1 MLKGYLFAI
10 ALLATTV
17 FAGNKN
23 QSDGSLPY
31 YVDYS
36 CFKLLNQAD
45 QTYVQL
51 HFFMNRNSLTF
62 IPKDNDSTL
71 KAGYVVSV
79 LFTDI
84 KNNSNRI
91 DRNWNTVID
100 DKITAQDTAKEVPLI
115 FEYYMTLKPGN
126 YTMQVQIRDAQ
137 DTSKTGTYSDIIGVP
152 DYDDKELTMSH
163 IELASQIIKGGNPEE
178 MFVKNGLTI
187 FPNPSKFFGSN
198 LPRLFIYAELYN
210 LENKPNEPNNTYTVE
225 YIITD
230 EAGSVVK
237 EFPSKTYNKVDRSA
251 VILHSLNIISL
262 ATGRYFLM
270 VRATDNTTKKIAQS
284 KEFFVVFREGESL
297 AELSG
302 EASFFSDLDEQG
314 AQKAEH
320 IISCI
325 ANKDEI
331 KAFKQLDLE
340 GKKNF
345 LDRFWKERDPSPGT
359 RTNETLMD
367 YYKRYEEANQRFG
380 SPNRP
385 GWKSDMGRIY
395 ITYGVPAQIE
405 KHEFESN
412 TLPYQVWYYLQL
424 KDQPTQTVFV
434 FADRDGTGQNYLI
447 HSNARG
453 EYNNPSWQQDIRKDF

>member
-1 MLKGYLFAI
+1 
-10 ALLATTV
+10 
-17 FAGNKN
+17 
-23 QSDGSLPY
+23 
-31 YVDYS
+31 
-36 CFKLLNQAD
+36 
-45 QTYVQL
+45 
-51 HFFMNRNSLTF
+51 
-62 IPKDNDSTL
+62 
-71 KAGYVVSV
+71 
-79 LFTDI
+79 
-84 KNNSNRI
+84 
-91 DRNWNTVID
+91 
-100 DKITAQDTAKEVPLI
+100 
-115 FEYYMTLKPGN
+115 
-126 YTMQVQIRDAQ
+126 
-137 DTSKTGTYSDIIGVP
+137 
-152 DYDDKELTMSH
+152 MSH

-270 VRATDNTTKKIAQS
+270 VRATDNATKKITQS

-302 EASFFSDLDEQG
+302 EASFFSNLDEQG

-412 TLPYQVWYYLQL
+412 TMPYQVWYYLQL